1 MTRADEAEARTSKD
15 TDVDAPVNY
24 AGDIVGRAGFDVVNP
39 ERTNA
44 VFEPHT
50 VHIRDVRGREVP
62 SLDEGKFAFIKHRS
76 AMAGDPAFFESN
88 LEHQFERTELN
99 GRYEDELSA
108 FLRDMFDADQVFA
121 QYSGLIART
130 SSRAKK
136 RSWGDVA
143 GFVHSD
149 FTEKSA
155 NQFLGWSRDAN
166 GFEHKPYSRFML
178 MQTWRVVSPAPQDT
192 PLAICDSRTVPPED
206 TVLFDT
212 RLGPEDQPGNFFEAR
227 FCKYRASHEWYYL
240 SDMEPDDVLL
250 FTGFDSADPLGA
262 NAMHS
267 AFDNPHGQDGP
278 PRQSIEARFFVL
290 WY

>member
-1 MTRADEAEARTSKD
+1 MTQAHEAEARTKD
-15 TDVDAPVNY
+15 KDVDAPVNY
-24 AGDIVGRAGFDVVNP
+24 AGHIVGRAGFDVVNP
-39 ERTNA
+39 EKTNA
-44 VFEPHT
+44 SFEPHQ
-50 VHIRDVRGREVP
+50 VHIRDVRGRELAP
-62 SLDEGKFAFIKHRS
+62 LEESGFAFVKHRS
-76 AMAGDPAFFESN
+76 AVAEDPAFFESN
-88 LEHQFERTELN
+88 LEHQYDRTELN
-99 GRYEDELSA
+99 GKYEDELSA
-108 FLRDMFDADQVFA
+108 HLRDMFGADQVFA

-143 GFVHSD
+143 GFVHAD

-155 NQFLGWSRDAN
+155 NQFLAWSRDAN

-206 TVLFDT
+206 TVVFDT
-212 RLGPEDQPGNFFEAR
+212 RLGPEEQPGNFFEAR
-227 FCKYRASHEWYYL
+227 FCKYRPSHEWYYL

-250 FTGFDSADPLGA
+250 FTGYDSAAPLGA

-267 AFDNPHGQDGP
+267 AFDNPLGQDGP

-290 WY
+290 WD

>member
-1 MTRADEAEARTSKD
+1 MTQADAADTRTAEGF
-15 TDVDAPVNY
+15 DVDAPVNY
-24 AGDIVGRAGFDVVNP
+24 AGHIEGRAGFDVVNP

-44 VFEPHT
+44 SFEPHT
-50 VHIRDVRGREVP
+50 VHIRDVRGHDVDPLE
-62 SLDEGKFAFIKHRS
+62 EAGFAFIKHRS
-76 AMAGDPAFFESN
+76 AVAEDPAFFESN
-88 LEHQFERTELN
+88 LEHQYDRTELN

-108 FLRDMFDADQVFA
+108 HLRDLFGADQVFA

-143 GFVHSD
+143 GFVHAD

-155 NQFLGWSRDAN
+155 NQFLAWSRDAN

-178 MQTWRVVSPAPQDT
+178 MQTWRVVSPGPQDT

-212 RLGPEDQPGNFFEAR
+212 RLGPEEQPGNFFEAR
-227 FCKYRASHEWYYL
+227 FCKYRPDHEWYYL

-250 FTGFDSADPLGA
+250 FTGFDGA
-262 NAMHS
+262 APRGWNAMHS
-267 AFDNPHGQDGP
+267 AFDNPFGQDGP

-290 WY
+290 WD